1 MNRTVNWDQRV
12 AEIRRSCNLLF
23 GLNTLSPKN
32 VGIAR
37 CLIDGEAFEI
47 FAISGKKDIYKGAV
61 GLPKD
66 PPIFKLLDPPPMHDR
81 KYDTE
86 YKLLEEI
93 ASRYTQN
100 KNVQG
105 KIELFTER
113 PPCLSCQNIIGQF
126 RQVFPNIELNVH
138 SGQG

>member
-1 MNRTVNWDQRV
+1 MSWTINWEQRV
-12 AEIRRSCNLLF
+12 TEIKKSCNLPSELSTLAKQNIGITRCSINGENFELF
-23 GLNTLSPKN
+23 A
-32 VGIAR
+32 V
-37 CLIDGEAFEI
+37 
-47 FAISGKKDIYKGAV
+47 SGKKDICKGAV
-61 GLPKD
+61 GLPKN
-66 PPIFKLLDPPPMHDR
+66 PIFKLLDPPPRHYR
-81 KYDTE
+81 GYDSE

-126 RQVFPNIELNVH
+126 RQSFPNIELNVY
-138 SGQG
+138 SRQG